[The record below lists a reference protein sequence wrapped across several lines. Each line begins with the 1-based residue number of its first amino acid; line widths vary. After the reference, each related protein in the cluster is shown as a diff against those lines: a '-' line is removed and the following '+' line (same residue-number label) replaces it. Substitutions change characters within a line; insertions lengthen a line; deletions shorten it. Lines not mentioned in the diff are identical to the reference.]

1 MLLYRFFLTA
11 LLLTLFPLNETNAQ
25 SISEGSRSEALMN
38 VQNYFQNTIGEDAH
52 IFTGREY
59 LGYAAFIKGHPFF
72 LTDQMQQCEIFYDG
86 TLYEDIPLLFDIVS
100 QKIVMNRYNQND
112 TISLLNAKIKYFVL
126 QGHRFENLTFSEGN
140 EEIIRQGIYD
150 ILLAGKVNL
159 LVKRIKNIKDG
170 LKATDPVSF
179 VEEDEF
185 FVQKGKELI
194 QVYSKNSVLEALND
208 KSNLVKIFT
217 RKNHFRFKKNIEKE
231 LLQTVAYYFKLN

>member
-1 MLLYRFFLTA
+1 MFLSRFYLLS
-11 LLLTLFPLNETNAQ
+11 LLLTLFTFNKTNAQ
-25 SISEGSRSEALMN
+25 SIPEGIHSDALKN

-52 IFTGREY
+52 IFTGKEY
-59 LGYAAFIKGHPFF
+59 VGYASYIKGHPFF
-72 LTDQMQQCEIFYDG
+72 LTDQMLQSEIFYDG

-100 QKIVMNRYNQND
+100 QKIVINRYNQND

-126 QGHRFENLTFSEGN
+126 QGHRFENLSLSEGN
-140 EEIIRQGIYD
+140 EENIRQGIYD
-150 ILLAGKVNL
+150 IILAGKVNV
-159 LVKRIKNIKDG
+159 LVKRIKNIKNG

-194 QVYSKNSVLEALND
+194 QVYSKNSILEALND
-208 KSNLVKIFT
+208 KSNLVKIFA